1 MVLEDLIR
9 LIGLRLQMFGYTVTE
24 EDKST
29 IEYQAEKA
37 AQYVC
42 NYCNFKKCPDDIPGA
57 LKFVTV
63 DYAIGEFLEHKKTFA
78 PNALSMLNLDIAVKQ
93 IKAGDMDTTFAVG
106 EGSKTHEQRLDAFIN
121 YLKSYGKTEL
131 MRHRRI
137 KW

>member
-9 LIGLRLQMFGYTVTE
+9 LINLQLQMFGYAVTE
-24 EDKST
+24 QDKPA

-42 NYCNFKKCPDDIPGA
+42 NFCNFKKCPDDIPST

-63 DYAIGEFLEHKKTFA
+63 DYAIGEFFDYRKTFA
-78 PNALSMLNLDIAVKQ
+78 PDTLSMLNLDMAVKQ
-93 IKAGDMDTTFAVG
+93 IKAGDTDTIFAVG
-106 EGSKTHEQRLDAFIN
+106 EGSKTHEQRLDSFIN
-121 YLKSYGKTEL
+121 YLKSYGKAEL

>member
-9 LIGLRLQMFGYTVTE
+9 LINLQLQMFGYAVTE
-24 EDKST
+24 QDKPA

-42 NYCNFKKCPDDIPGA
+42 NFCNFKKCPDDIPST

-63 DYAIGEFLEHKKTFA
+63 DYAIGEFFDYRKTFA
-78 PNALSMLNLDIAVKQ
+78 PDTLSMLNLDMAVKQ
-93 IKAGDMDTTFAVG
+93 IKAGDTDTTFAVG
-106 EGSKTHEQRLDAFIN
+106 EGSKTHEQRLDSFIN